1 MTTARETQSLPTPAP
16 TITPEAKPYW
26 EAAARGTL
34 SLQRCDDCEAVVWYP
49 RGMCPECGSRS
60 LTWFDASGRGT
71 VYSYTVNRRGQG
83 EYREASPYVLAYVEL
98 AEGPRVLTN
107 IVGCDPSEVSIG
119 DEVVAVFDRVGD
131 DAALVRFRP
140 A

>member
-1 MTTARETQSLPTPAP
+1 MTTTRETQSLPTPAP
-16 TITPEAKPYW
+16 TITPEARPYW

-34 SLQRCDDCEAVVWYP
+34 SLQRCGDCASVVWYP
-49 RGMCPECGSRS
+49 RGLCAECGSRS

-71 VYSYTVNRRGQG
+71 VYSYTVNRRGQD

-107 IVGCDPSEVSIG
+107 IVGCDPSDVSIG
-119 DEVVAVFDRVGD
+119 DEVVAVFDRAGD